1 MVILRLILAKYILK
15 EHFAPFLAAFSVI
28 TFLFAVQ
35 YLVNILDSVL
45 SKGLPA
51 AILLEILIL
60 SLAWMLALAI
70 PMACLVASLMAFGR
84 LSADSEITAIKSAGI
99 SPLSMMRPV
108 LVVASLIMVLL
119 VLFNNW
125 VLPEANHRAASLL
138 RSISRKKPQAFI
150 KSGQLIKDFPGVQI
164 WVDQID
170 ERSGRLS
177 GIQIFEIARKGPPKV
192 ILARHGWM
200 EYQDMGTVLLLHL
213 EHGSNHVMD
222 EKDPDS
228 YFKIHFTKQ
237 TFSVK
242 NVDDSF
248 ERKESKHR
256 SDREM
261 PIEGMLELVENS
273 QTKYDQILHDQAKA
287 LWGDQDNILVVLD
300 ADSIVPR
307 VTIDQSKKEWNP
319 LETSIHLFRGLIKQ
333 EKSTERKIRSTTN
346 KLVYQQKR
354 IAQYLVEVHKKF
366 SIPVA
371 AVVFILIG
379 APLGVMA
386 RKGGV
391 GTGVI
396 YSIVFFVIYW
406 VFLMGGEKLADK
418 LMVPPSLA
426 MWSPNI
432 IVGAAGIIVTWKM
445 SKDNYTGHRFWHRPM
460 LSWKAWRLKKLK
472 SSLARQRD
480 VSS

>member
-1 MVILRLILAKYILK
+1 MILAKYILK
-15 EHFAPFLAAFSVI
+15 EHLAPFLAAFSVI

-35 YLVNILDSVL
+35 YLINILDSVL

-51 AILLEILIL
+51 GILLEILAL

-99 SPLSMMRPV
+99 SPLTIMRPV

-119 VLFNNW
+119 VMFNNW
-125 VLPEANHRAASLL
+125 ILPEANHRAASLL

-164 WVDQID
+164 WVDQI
-170 ERSGRLS
+170 EEETGRLS
-177 GIQIFEIARKGPPKV
+177 GIQIFEMGPKGTPKI
-192 ILARHGWM
+192 ILAQYGWM
-200 EYQDMGTVLLLHL
+200 EYQDMGAVLLLHL
-213 EHGSNHVMD
+213 EQGSNHVRDDKD
-222 EKDPDS
+222 ES
-228 YFKIHFTKQ
+228 AYFKIDFTKQ
-237 TFSVK
+237 TFSVR

-261 PIEGMLELVENS
+261 PIEGMLELVQNS
-273 QTKYDQILHDQAKA
+273 KDKFQEILKDQAKA
-287 LWGDQDNILVVLD
+287 LWNDQDMVVQLVLTDTLATPEAISLAKADWDLEGTAPHLMSRIL
-300 ADSIVPR
+300 
-307 VTIDQSKKEWNP
+307 
-319 LETSIHLFRGLIKQ
+319 KQ
-333 EKSTERKIRSTTN
+333 EKTTLRKIRSVQN
-346 KLVYQQKR
+346 KLNYQNKR
-354 IAQYLVEVHKKF
+354 VAQYLVEVHKKF

-396 YSIVFFVIYW
+396 YSITFFVIYW

-418 LMVPPSLA
+418 LIIPPALA

-432 IVGAAGIIVTWKM
+432 IVGLAGIIVTWKM
-445 SKDNYTGHRFWHRPM
+445 SRDNYTGHRFWHKPM
-460 LSWKAWRLKKLK
+460 LAFKAWRAKTK
-472 SSLARQRD
+472 
-480 VSS
+480 

>member
-1 MVILRLILAKYILK
+1 MILAKYILK
-15 EHFAPFLAAFSVI
+15 EHLAPFLAAFSVI

-51 AILLEILIL
+51 VILLEILVL

-84 LSADSEITAIKSAGI
+84 LSADSEITAVKSAGI
-99 SPLSMMRPV
+99 SPITLMRPV
-108 LVVASLIMVLL
+108 IIVGALIMTML

-164 WVDQID
+164 WVDDID
-170 ERSGRLS
+170 ELNGRLS
-177 GIQIFEIARKGPPKV
+177 GIQIFEINGRQTPKI
-192 ILARHGWM
+192 ILAQYGWM
-200 EYQDMGTVLLLHL
+200 EYQDMGATLLLHL
-213 EHGSNHVMD
+213 EHGANHIRD
-222 EKDPDS
+222 AKDQTQ
-228 YFKIHFTKQ
+228 YFKISFTKQ
-237 TFSVK
+237 TFSVR

-248 ERKESKHR
+248 NRTESKHR

-261 PIEGMLELVENS
+261 PIEGMLELVEKS
-273 QTKYDQILHDQAKA
+273 ETKFDEILRDQAKA
-287 LWGDQDNILVVLD
+287 LWTDQDLMIQFVKTDTLATDVAIEL
-300 ADSIVPR
+300 A
-307 VTIDQSKKEWNP
+307 QKEWDVT
-319 LETSIHLFRGLIKQ
+319 ESSIHLFRGLNRQ
-333 EKSTERKIRSTTN
+333 EQGTFRKIRSIIS
-346 KLVYQQKR
+346 KLDYQQKR
-354 IAQYLVEVHKKF
+354 VAQYLVEVHKKF

-396 YSIVFFVIYW
+396 YSITFFVVYW
-406 VFLMGGEKLADK
+406 AFLMGGEKIADK
-418 LMVPPSLA
+418 LIVPPALA

-432 IVGAAGIIVTWKM
+432 IVGLAGIIVTWRM
-445 SKDNYTGHRFWHRPM
+445 ASDNYTGHRFWHPV
-460 LSWKAWRLKKLK
+460 LIWWRNRKKVK
-472 SSLARQRD
+472 SEQTQGEGENK
-480 VSS
+480 